1 MKTTRD
7 FKSEFL
13 INPDITFLNHGSFGA
28 VPKAVFEK
36 YQDWQL
42 QLERQPVEFLGRN
55 ATGLLEIARS
65 KLADYL
71 KTEPDNLVF
80 VTNATIGIN
89 IITSSL
95 KLTPGDEVLTSNHEY
110 GAMDRSWQFQAEKH
124 GFTYKVQPIS
134 TPIESEQQIVDQ
146 LWNAV
151 TPHTKVIFLSHITS
165 PTALIFPIKAI
176 CRKAKE
182 HGILTVMDGAHAPGQ
197 IDLNLDD
204 LGADFY
210 TGNLHKWLCAPK
222 GSGFLFVRPENQH
235 LIEPLIVSWGWRSE
249 TPGKSTFVDH
259 HEWQGTR
266 DISAFLTV
274 PSAIQY
280 QQENHW
286 DIVRST
292 CHETACYAYHQL
304 SHLTSLPPLYPD
316 SRVFYDQMGIARL
329 PSHLDADKVKNDL
342 YDHYKIEIPIIKWN
356 AELLIR
362 YSLQCYNNKEDIDKL
377 IIGLRTIIKNS

>member
-110 GAMDRSWQFQAEKH
+110 GAMDRS
-124 GFTYKVQPIS
+124 
-134 TPIESEQQIVDQ
+134 
-146 LWNAV
+146 
-151 TPHTKVIFLSHITS
+151 
-165 PTALIFPIKAI
+165 
-176 CRKAKE
+176 
-182 HGILTVMDGAHAPGQ
+182 
-197 IDLNLDD
+197 
-204 LGADFY
+204 
-210 TGNLHKWLCAPK
+210 
-222 GSGFLFVRPENQH
+222 
-235 LIEPLIVSWGWRSE
+235 
-249 TPGKSTFVDH
+249 
-259 HEWQGTR
+259 
-266 DISAFLTV
+266 
-274 PSAIQY
+274 
-280 QQENHW
+280 
-286 DIVRST
+286 
-292 CHETACYAYHQL
+292 
-304 SHLTSLPPLYPD
+304 
-316 SRVFYDQMGIARL
+316 
-329 PSHLDADKVKNDL
+329 
-342 YDHYKIEIPIIKWN
+342 
-356 AELLIR
+356 
-362 YSLQCYNNKEDIDKL
+362 
-377 IIGLRTIIKNS
+377 